1 MTDDPE
7 DVISEST
14 TVKFTRHGGTHDIA
28 FPLSQYSDEELLDLA
43 TELVERKPS
52 PIDGTVIVWQMAF
65 VGLEMNRRVFEEIL
79 IDSE

>member
-14 TVKFTRHGGTHDIA
+14 TVKFTRHGGTHDIT

-43 TELVERKPS
+43 TELVERKPRLA
-52 PIDGTVIVWQMAF
+52 DHQTIVWQMAF
-65 VGLEMNRRVFEEIL
+65 VSLEMNRRVFEDTLTDGE
-79 IDSE
+79 